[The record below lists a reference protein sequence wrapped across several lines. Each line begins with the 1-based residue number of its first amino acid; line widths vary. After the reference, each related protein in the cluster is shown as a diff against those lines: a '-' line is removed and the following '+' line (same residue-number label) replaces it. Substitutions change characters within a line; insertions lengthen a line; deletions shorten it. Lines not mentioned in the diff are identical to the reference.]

1 MDWSDNRGQSMQPLL
16 NEKEAAALLNLS
28 VRTLQ
33 RLRCIGG
40 GAKFVRLHGS
50 VRYRLSDIEE
60 WIALRAVSNTS
71 EEGNH
76 A

>member
-1 MDWSDNRGQSMQPLL
+1 MSPLL
-16 NEKEAAALLNLS
+16 NEREAAALLKLS

-33 RLRCIGG
+33 RLRCVGG
-40 GAKFVRLHGS
+40 GAKFVRLRGS
-50 VRYRLSDIEE
+50 VRYRTEDLQSWIE
-60 WIALRAVSNTS
+60 ARVVSSTS

>member
-1 MDWSDNRGQSMQPLL
+1 MQPLL
-16 NEKEAAALLNLS
+16 NEREAAALLKLS

-40 GAKFVRLHGS
+40 GAKFVRLQGS
-50 VRYRLSDIEE
+50 VRYRISDIEE
-60 WIALRAVSNTS
+60 WIALRVVSSTS

-76 A
+76 V

>member
-1 MDWSDNRGQSMQPLL
+1 MQALL
-16 NEKEAAALLNLS
+16 NEREAAALLKLS

-33 RLRCIGG
+33 RLRCVGG

-60 WIALRAVSNTS
+60 WIALRVVSSTS
-71 EEGNH
+71 EERNDDH
-76 A
+76 

>member
-1 MDWSDNRGQSMQPLL
+1 MAPLL
-16 NEKEAAALLNLS
+16 NEREAAALLKLS
-28 VRTLQ
+28 VRTPQ

-40 GAKFVRLHGS
+40 GAKFVRLYGS
-50 VRYRLSDIEE
+50 VRYRPSDIEE
-60 WIALRAVSNTS
+60 WIALRVVSNTS